1 MCFFYILTVGD
12 YCLER
17 YANMAVTEKTKK
29 MVKCKFCGC
38 EVTEDKII
46 YGKSKKLTIC
56 PECLDV
62 CNHIH
67 KDKDCME
74 QNKDIEIPK
83 PMELKAKLDEY
94 IVGQDTAKK
103 VISVAVYNHYKRVFK
118 LKDTMVQK
126 SNICLIGSSG
136 SGKTLLAKTIAKLL
150 NVPIV
155 IADCNTFT
163 QAGYVGRNVEDCLVS
178 LVKEADGN
186 IKRAEHGIV
195 FLDEV
200 DKLAGFE
207 SERSRDVGGVGV
219 QQSLLKI
226 IEGSTVHL
234 PSSIENMFGEP
245 ETQTIDTT
253 NILFIVS
260 GAFSGIEKIV
270 SSKFEKKNIGF
281 GAENQRMSD
290 AERDNTIDKVCQ
302 EDLIKFGM
310 IPEFVGRLQTIAVLH
325 KLDESS
331 MIKILK
337 EPKDS
342 LIKQYQELLNVDGV
356 KLVFDDDA
364 VKKIAHIA
372 IKQKTG
378 ARSLRS
384 ILEKT
389 MMDIM
394 FTAPT
399 NKKKKITIKAED
411 VKAENV

>member
-1 MCFFYILTVGD
+1 MEFFFV
-12 YCLER
+12 ER
-17 YANMAVTEKTKK
+17 QFDMAKTKK
-29 MVKCKFCGC
+29 VVKPEPKKLVKCKFCGC

-46 YGKSKKLTIC
+46 YGKNKKLTLC
-56 PECLDV
+56 SECLDV

-67 KDKDCME
+67 NDKDKSE
-74 QNKDIEIPK
+74 QDENVEIPK
-83 PMELKAKLDEY
+83 PMELKEKLDEY
-94 IVGQDTAKK
+94 IVGQDNAKK
-103 VISVAVYNHYKRVFK
+103 IISVAVYNHYKRVFK
-118 LKDTMVQK
+118 LKDSVVQK

-163 QAGYVGRNVEDCLVS
+163 QAGYVGRNVEDCLVT
-178 LVKEADGN
+178 LVNEAGGN
-186 IKRAEHGIV
+186 IKKAEHGIV

-207 SERSRDVGGVGV
+207 AERSRDVGGVGV

-226 IEGSTVHL
+226 IEGSIVHL
-234 PSSIENMFGEP
+234 PSQRENMFGES

-270 SSKFEKKNIGF
+270 STKFEKKRIGF
-281 GAENQRMSD
+281 GAENHRVSD
-290 AERDNTIDKVCQ
+290 FERENAIDKVRQ

-325 KLDESS
+325 KLDEPA
-331 MIKILK
+331 MVKILK

-342 LIKQYQELLNVDGV
+342 LIKQYQELLKIDGV
-356 KLVFDDDA
+356 KLVFEDEA
-364 VKKIAHIA
+364 IKKIANLA

-378 ARSLRS
+378 ARSLKS
-384 ILEKT
+384 ILENT

-394 FTAPT
+394 FSAPT

-411 VKAENV
+411 IKAENV

>member
-1 MCFFYILTVGD
+1 
-12 YCLER
+12 
-17 YANMAVTEKTKK
+17 
-29 MVKCKFCGC
+29 
-38 EVTEDKII
+38 
-46 YGKSKKLTIC
+46 
-56 PECLDV
+56 
-62 CNHIH
+62 
-67 KDKDCME
+67 ME
-74 QNKDIEIPK
+74 QDNDMEIPK

-103 VISVAVYNHYKRVFK
+103 IISVAVYNHYKRVFK

-325 KLDESS
+325 KLDEPS

-411 VKAENV
+411 IKAENV

>member
-1 MCFFYILTVGD
+1 MWL
-12 YCLER
+12 
-17 YANMAVTEKTKK
+17 
-29 MVKCKFCGC
+29 
-38 EVTEDKII
+38 
-46 YGKSKKLTIC
+46 
-56 PECLDV
+56 
-62 CNHIH
+62 
-67 KDKDCME
+67 
-74 QNKDIEIPK
+74 
-83 PMELKAKLDEY
+83 
-94 IVGQDTAKK
+94 
-103 VISVAVYNHYKRVFK
+103 
-118 LKDTMVQK
+118 
-126 SNICLIGSSG
+126 LI
-136 SGKTLLAKTIAKLL
+136 
-150 NVPIV
+150 
-155 IADCNTFT
+155 
-163 QAGYVGRNVEDCLVS
+163 Q
-178 LVKEADGN
+178 EADGN

-325 KLDESS
+325 KLDEPS

>member
-1 MCFFYILTVGD
+1 
-12 YCLER
+12 
-17 YANMAVTEKTKK
+17 MAVTEKTKK

-67 KDKDCME
+67 KDKDCTE
-74 QNKDIEIPK
+74 QGKDIEIPK
-83 PMELKAKLDEY
+83 PIELKAKLDEY

-103 VISVAVYNHYKRVFK
+103 IISVAVYNHYKRVFK

-290 AERDNTIDKVCQ
+290 AERDNMIDKVCQ

-310 IPEFVGRLQTIAVLH
+310 IHEFVGRLQTIAVLH
-325 KLDESS
+325 KLDEPS

>member
-1 MCFFYILTVGD
+1 
-12 YCLER
+12 
-17 YANMAVTEKTKK
+17 MAVTGKTKK

-67 KDKDCME
+67 KDKDCTE
-74 QNKDIEIPK
+74 QCKDIEIPK

-270 SSKFEKKNIGF
+270 SSKFEKKNVGF
-281 GAENQRMSD
+281 GAENKRMSD

-325 KLDESS
+325 KLDEPS

>member
-1 MCFFYILTVGD
+1 
-12 YCLER
+12 
-17 YANMAVTEKTKK
+17 MAVTGKTKK

-67 KDKDCME
+67 KDKDCTE
-74 QNKDIEIPK
+74 QCKDIEIPK

-281 GAENQRMSD
+281 GAENKRMSD

-325 KLDESS
+325 KLDEPS

>member
-1 MCFFYILTVGD
+1 
-12 YCLER
+12 
-17 YANMAVTEKTKK
+17 MAVTGKTKK

-46 YGKSKKLTIC
+46 YGKNKKLTIC

-67 KDKDCME
+67 KDKDCIE
-74 QNKDIEIPK
+74 QDNDIAIPK

-103 VISVAVYNHYKRVFK
+103 IISVAVYNHYKRVFK

-234 PSSIENMFGEP
+234 PSSIENMFAEP

-290 AERDNTIDKVCQ
+290 AERDATIDKVCQ

-325 KLDESS
+325 KLDEHS